1 MGSDGKPQAA
11 DGTPGGTWVWPANT
25 LLGGLDPDS
34 RDLLLTLGKM
44 VQYTSDRIILR
55 EADQSTFVLVLLDGV
70 VKATGRAQDTR
81 DALLAVRI
89 GGDLVGE
96 LGVLDGQPRSATVT
110 SCGIVVG
117 RLVPRDDF
125 IACLRDNPRVADS
138 VQRSVVGKL
147 RSANSR
153 RIEFAGSDVP
163 TRVARVLYDLA
174 VTYGTREGDGA
185 FVAWPLTQPEL
196 ATLIGAAE
204 PTVHK
209 ALRELRAAG
218 VIATGYRRLRIND
231 LDRLREV
238 AIS

>member
-1 MGSDGKPQAA
+1 MGSDGTARAA
-11 DGTPGGTWVWPANT
+11 GAPRGTWLWPANT

-34 RDLLLTLGKM
+34 RDLLLRLGRM
-44 VQYTSDRIILR
+44 VQYGSGRIILR
-55 EADQSTFVLVLLDGV
+55 ETDQPTFVFVLLDGV

-110 SCGIVVG
+110 SCGVVVG
-117 RLVPRDDF
+117 RVVTRNDF
-125 IACLRDNPRVADS
+125 LACLRENPRVAES

-153 RIEFAGSDVP
+153 RIDFAGSDAP

-174 VTYGTREGDGA
+174 TTYGTREGDGA

-209 ALRELRAAG
+209 ALRDLREAG

-231 LDRLREV
+231 LDKLRKL
-238 AIS
+238 AFS